1 MADKIDSAYQ
11 LLKDRAN
18 DRGVSSNIS
27 PDRFNLIW
35 NRAELKFFNNAF
47 RLYAETQVVSDA
59 ISKWLS
65 DPMYLVIP
73 STGRYDIS
81 NSLSLIHVDTLNSY
95 LPATTTTGAI
105 GALDTLVGGA
115 DYTNGGYVLPL
126 TGGTGVNAT
135 AFILVIGGSVTEISY
150 FTDIG
155 SGYTVGDTLTA
166 NIPSEGDGAGFSVD
180 VAALINPSPYSIS
193 RVEKNKV
200 ASHRASTYDEPT
212 REFPIYTQFS
222 TWLQFYPENIQI
234 AQLIYLK
241 QPTPSVWGYKLAG
254 AINTLTA
261 LVGGSS
267 YTNGTYEN
275 VPLTGGN
282 GTGALA
288 TIVVTGG
295 AVTSVTVNT
304 RNQGKLYQVGDQ
316 LSASASNIGGTG
328 SGFSIDIS
336 SISNPR
342 PTYNAGTSVQPL
354 WNDIDISLIVDYALE
369 DISINTRDQELQ
381 NFAQMQ
387 TNSKLAQ

>member
-105 GALDTLVGGA
+105 GALDTLVGGSG
-115 DYTNGGYVLPL
+115 YTDGTFDNKEL
-126 TGGTGVNAT
+126 TGGTGTGAKANITVSGGAVTSIN
-135 AFILVIGGSVTEISY
+135 FLNEIGE
-150 FTDIG
+150 
-155 SGYTVGDTLTA
+155 GYTDNDTLTA
-166 NIPSEGDGAGFSVD
+166 NLAGGSGFSVN

-261 LVGGSS
+261 LVGGSG

-316 LSASASNIGGTG
+316 LSALASNIGGTG

-354 WNDIDISLIVDYALE
+354 WNEIDISLIVDYALE